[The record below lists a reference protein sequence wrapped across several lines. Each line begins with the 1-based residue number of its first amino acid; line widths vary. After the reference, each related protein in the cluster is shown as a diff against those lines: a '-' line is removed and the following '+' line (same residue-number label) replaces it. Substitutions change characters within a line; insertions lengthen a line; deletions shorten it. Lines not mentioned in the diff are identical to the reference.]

1 MANHKMAKLFPLAL
15 FVCLFISSI
24 LHSQEIN
31 NVPRVPD
38 WAKDAV
44 WYQIF
49 PDRFANGDKSNDPA
63 SHDMEGAWPYKTP
76 EGWQISPWTSDWYK
90 LQPWEKADGFGFY
103 WNSGA
108 RRYGGDI
115 QGIIN
120 HLNYLQKLGITA
132 IYLTPIFESPSS
144 HKYDTRMYHHID
156 NNFGPDPKGDEK
168 IWASE
173 NPSDPKTWQWT
184 SADKLFLKLVNE
196 VHKRGM
202 KIILDGVFN
211 HVGSTFWAF
220 QDVVKNQQNS
230 LFKDWFKIK
239 SWDNPNTPEN
249 EFDYEGWAGVKDLP
263 EVRKDSVLGINKGFA
278 DHIHLI
284 LKRWMD
290 PNGFGNTNDGIDGWR
305 LDVAEKIDISFWKQF
320 RIWVKEINPN
330 AYITGE
336 ILWDNWQA
344 NLMFNAAPWLQGDAF
359 DGVMNYRFA
368 QAINLFI
375 ADVNNRISPQAFADS
390 IGSIKN
396 EYYKDN
402 FYAVQNLFDSHDVDR
417 LSSQIVNPDR
427 WYDHQANPQQ
437 NKDYKVRKPDASE
450 LLKQKLAIGIQMTMP
465 GAPMIY
471 YGDEAGMWGGD
482 DPDCR
487 KPMVWSEFK
496 YESEI
501 ADPLD
506 RERKPDSVFF
516 NTNLFNYYKKLIA
529 IRKENKALTA
539 GDLDF
544 LSMFGNSNILVYKR
558 TLENKSVYIILNNNN
573 VNKSIQLRSG
583 SLDRSRK
590 DLTDIINGGQ
600 VKVIGDYYKIDLQP
614 YQIMLLK

>member
-1 MANHKMAKLFPLAL
+1 M
-15 FVCLFISSI
+15 
-24 LHSQEIN
+24 
-31 NVPRVPD
+31 
-38 WAKDAV
+38 
-44 WYQIF
+44 
-49 PDRFANGDKSNDPA
+49 
-63 SHDMEGAWPYKTP
+63 
-76 EGWQISPWTSDWYK
+76 
-90 LQPWEKADGFGFY
+90 
-103 WNSGA
+103 
-108 RRYGGDI
+108 
-115 QGIIN
+115 
-120 HLNYLQKLGITA
+120 
-132 IYLTPIFESPSS
+132 
-144 HKYDTRMYHHID
+144 
-156 NNFGPDPKGDEK
+156 PKFNT
-168 IWASE
+168 E
-173 NPSDPKTWQWT
+173 NPEVIDY
-184 SADKLFLKLVNE
+184 LFNVARYW
-196 VHKRGM
+196 V
-202 KIILDGVFN
+202 
-211 HVGSTFWAF
+211 
-220 QDVVKNQQNS
+220 Q
-230 LFKDWFKIK
+230 
-239 SWDNPNTPEN
+239 
-249 EFDYEGWAGVKDLP
+249 EFD
-263 EVRKDSVLGINKGFA
+263 
-278 DHIHLI
+278 
-284 LKRWMD
+284 
-290 PNGFGNTNDGIDGWR
+290 IDGWR

-320 RIWVKEINPN
+320 RIWVKEINPK
-330 AYITGE
+330 AYISGE

-437 NKDYKVRKPDASE
+437 NKEYKIRKPDASE

-487 KPMVWSEFK
+487 KPMVWSEFR

-590 DLTDIINGGQ
+590 DLTDIINGSQ